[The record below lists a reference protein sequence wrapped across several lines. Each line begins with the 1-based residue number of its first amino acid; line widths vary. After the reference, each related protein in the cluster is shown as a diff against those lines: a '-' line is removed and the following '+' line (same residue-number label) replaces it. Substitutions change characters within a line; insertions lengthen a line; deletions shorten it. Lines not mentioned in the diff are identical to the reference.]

1 MGRYESEVFMK
12 TYYYC
17 SVCDNTVEFGHDC
30 PSYITPMDM
39 SKKIKEL
46 QHDIEMADIV
56 YSMNYAD
63 DARLTLLESKVNAII
78 EYLLNSE

>member
-1 MGRYESEVFMK
+1 MHNTEFMK
-12 TYYYC
+12 
-17 SVCDNTVEFGHDC
+17 
-30 PSYITPMDM
+30 
-39 SKKIKEL
+39 EL
-46 QHDIEMADIV
+46 KHEIEMADIV

>member
-1 MGRYESEVFMK
+1 
-12 TYYYC
+12 
-17 SVCDNTVEFGHDC
+17 
-30 PSYITPMDM
+30 M
-39 SKKIKEL
+39 SNNVQQYNYTLAVTKMKKIKEL
-46 QHDIEMADIV
+46 KHDIEMADIV